1 MIDNLLGCMMR
12 GIFAAAVLTRPLA
25 RQKLVI
31 MPVALIL
38 LGFVSSEIW
47 VALGYD
53 TGLRWEILRDLV
65 FYLLLPMLIFEA
77 SININVRLLRREALL
92 VFSLAVPLLMVAS
105 LVAAM
110 VIQVLIGESLGNT
123 WALAFLCGAMISAT
137 DPATVSNIFNGGRS
151 SERVVSILEGE
162 SLINDA
168 TTITLFVMISSLMT
182 IPGYELNWIEIAGR
196 FTLVLTGSLLVGF
209 LLGWL
214 FDRIIRPLNDVVLTT
229 SVTLVLAFLSFWVGE
244 HILGWSGVV
253 ATLSAGLT
261 IAWLQRKDLKEEDV
275 AFGFGSWRTLGFLA
289 DAMLFFL
296 VGMSITMDMFQIHW
310 LAMLVGVLAAFV
322 SRAVIVFAGAGMLSR
337 LPRQRRLSLADQNLM
352 LWGGI
357 RGAVAIAL
365 ALSLSFELPH
375 WYTIQS
381 MVYGV
386 ALFSLVFQ
394 APLFSFLSQREHR
407 SA

>member
-1 MIDNLLGCMMR
+1 
-12 GIFAAAVLTRPLA
+12 
-25 RQKLVI
+25 
-31 MPVALIL
+31 MPVALVL
-38 LGFVSSEIW
+38 LGFLSSEAW

-77 SININVRLLRREALL
+77 SININVRRLRREALL
-92 VFSLAVPLLMVAS
+92 VLSLAVPLLLVAS
-105 LVAAM
+105 LVAAAI
-110 VIQVLIGESLGNT
+110 IQFLMGGALGNT

-137 DPATVSNIFNGGRS
+137 DPATLNTILNGRGS
-151 SERVVSILEGE
+151 TKRVVSILEGE

-168 TTITLFVMISSLMT
+168 TTITLFVMISSLLT
-182 IPGYELNWIEIAGR
+182 LPGYDLDWINIAGR
-196 FTLVLTGSLLVGF
+196 FALVLTGSVVVGSI
-209 LLGWL
+209 LGWI
-214 FDRIIRPLNDVVLTT
+214 FDLIIRPLNDVVLTT
-229 SVTLVLAFLSFWVGE
+229 SVTLVLAFLSFWIGE
-244 HILGWSGVV
+244 HVLGWSGVV

-261 IAWLQRKDLKEEDV
+261 IAWLQRKDLDEEDV
-275 AFGFGSWRTLGFLA
+275 AFAFGSWRTLGFLA

-296 VGMSITMDMFQIHW
+296 VGMSITVAMFKIHW
-310 LAMLVGVLAAFV
+310 LAMLIGILAAFV
-322 SRAVIVFAGAGMLSR
+322 SRAVIVYLGAGPLSR
-337 LPRQRRLSLADQNLM
+337 LPGQTPLGLPDQNLM

-365 ALSLSFELPH
+365 ALSLSIELPH

-394 APLFSFLSQREHR
+394 APLFSYLSQREVS